1 MVARQ
6 TQIILCTV
14 HHIAKEYP
22 QTHFAVHLLLLSK
35 VQLHCL
41 EISGFKLPAVL
52 LWRKAETTLY
62 LFSNPITVIAYF
74 PVSLIICLCLNVNK
88 HQGTMEPGKKEI

>member
-1 MVARQ
+1 MFPREKR
-6 TQIILCTV
+6 TILCTV

-22 QTHFAVHLLLLSK
+22 QTHFAVHLPLLSK

-52 LWRKAETTLY
+52 LWRKTETTLF
-62 LFSNPITVIAYF
+62 LFSNLITVLAYF
-74 PVSLIICLCLNVNK
+74 PVGLIICLCLNVNE
-88 HQGTMEPGKKEI
+88 HQGKMEPGKREI